1 MRLFVE
7 MREIR
12 VMMMKNESTRIKR
25 TETEKRAKT
34 KELSEDTLT

>member
-12 VMMMKNESTRIKR
+12 VMMMKSESTRIKR
-25 TETEKRAKT
+25 TKTEKRAETEK
-34 KELSEDTLT
+34 LNEDTLT

>member
-1 MRLFVE
+1 MRFFVE

-25 TETEKRAKT
+25 TETEKRAET
-34 KELSEDTLT
+34 KKLNENTLT